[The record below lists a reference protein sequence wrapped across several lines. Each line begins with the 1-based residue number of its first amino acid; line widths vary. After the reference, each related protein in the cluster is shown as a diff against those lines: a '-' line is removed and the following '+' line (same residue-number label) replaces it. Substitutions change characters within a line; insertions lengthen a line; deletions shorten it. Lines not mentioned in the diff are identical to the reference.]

1 MVIQYNY
8 KNLILNEV
16 LSAYNIHLYNPM
28 AFSLFSFSPV
38 DASCFP
44 SVLITIISEFND
56 ERNVNRSKFISMCLE
71 KSDKFKKLQKSND
84 NSACLLGVNNI
95 VALTDFTLKIFSENY
110 REEIFNRVNPINSDI
125 NHTLKKLKETNNA
138 NDIYQKQ
145 KDDFQKIIL
154 KKCKKIISRS
164 SKYKSFDIKIK
175 VSNNQTANKVSSL
188 YKQIINNIDNLWT
201 Y

>member
-1 MVIQYNY
+1 
-8 KNLILNEV
+8 
-16 LSAYNIHLYNPM
+16 M

-154 KKCKKIISRS
+154 KKCKKIIIRS